1 MAKITEGLWV
11 VGGGTGFS
19 GGPDVIKDR
28 WGVRGQQAEL
38 LQGLIQEIASAGK
51 ELQDLVIRRV
61 QYYAWASQVAQW

>member
-1 MAKITEGLWV
+1 MVKIMSSGWWDRLLM
-11 VGGGTGFS
+11 GTRC
-19 GGPDVIKDR
+19 DK
-28 WGVRGQQAEL
+28 GQKGSERPARPEL